1 MIQNSDESYTPDT
14 VLTRNLLVQGYI
26 PQTGNIYN
34 ANTTIYVKN
43 LYISTCLLN
52 TSDLVFYTDLNYN
65 YINRIYGND
74 SLNIARNIYE

>member
-26 PQTGNIYN
+26 PQIGKVYN

-43 LYISTCLLN
+43 LYMSTCLLN
-52 TSDLVFYTDLNYN
+52 TSGLVFYTDLNQN
-65 YINRIYGND
+65 YINQIYGND
-74 SLNIARNIYE
+74 SLNIVRNLYE